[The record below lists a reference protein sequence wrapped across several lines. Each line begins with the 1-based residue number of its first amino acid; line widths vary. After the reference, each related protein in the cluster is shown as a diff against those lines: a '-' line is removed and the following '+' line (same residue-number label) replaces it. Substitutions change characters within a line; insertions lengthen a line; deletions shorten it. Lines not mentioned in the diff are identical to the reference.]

1 MSYSLHLN
9 INPKYYNMIRQFLA
23 HILYFNIPFNL
34 IIFSTLQRHLITW
47 SFNKQTTLLD
57 HSNSTN
63 DKCVWKVATALYMDC
78 FIIKHN
84 GSGGMVLLI
93 SSYSWTHQIW
103 LSFISSY
110 SSREMFIDTLT
121 ACQMYRDS
129 DSSGIEDD
137 SDSYDGEDPLT
148 SLLRIRMNGL
158 LTGRRH
164 VTKPDPIPKLLK
176 KLGTNCI
183 VATAFF

>member
-1 MSYSLHLN
+1 
-9 INPKYYNMIRQFLA
+9 
-23 HILYFNIPFNL
+23 
-34 IIFSTLQRHLITW
+34 
-47 SFNKQTTLLD
+47 
-57 HSNSTN
+57 
-63 DKCVWKVATALYMDC
+63 
-78 FIIKHN
+78 
-84 GSGGMVLLI
+84 
-93 SSYSWTHQIW
+93 
-103 LSFISSY
+103 
-110 SSREMFIDTLT
+110 MFIDTLT

-137 SDSYDGEDPLT
+137 SDSDDGEDPLT